1 MSSEAQSLKKQAAEY
16 TVNHYIESGMIV
28 GLGEGSTSR
37 LALECLADNL
47 KNGKIRDI
55 IGIPTSEGIRSK
67 AAELGISLSTLDEH
81 PVIDLTF
88 DGADE
93 VDPNLNLI
101 KGGGGSLLREKIVAQ
116 ASRREIIMVDESKL
130 VPILGATWALPI
142 EVLPF
147 GLGAHVEFLKSSGG
161 EPVLRKNKDG
171 SIYQTNQNN
180 YILDTNFGK
189 IENPAQLGETLKT
202 HAGIVEHGLFIGLA
216 TAVVVAGENGIRVL
230 TID

>member
-130 VPILGATWALPI
+130 VPIPGATWALPI
-142 EVLPF
+142 
-147 GLGAHVEFLKSSGG
+147 
-161 EPVLRKNKDG
+161 
-171 SIYQTNQNN
+171 
-180 YILDTNFGK
+180 
-189 IENPAQLGETLKT
+189 
-202 HAGIVEHGLFIGLA
+202 
-216 TAVVVAGENGIRVL
+216 
-230 TID
+230 